1 MKPIIRVNHEDKKIE
16 LNKEYFRRIQNPKSE
31 EYETLQMVR
40 KDYPRYEVCLYTI
53 KKNPNK
59 KTYKGLNY
67 EYMETYIL
75 THEPKETKTVVLN
88 EFYDMRQIAECHKAS
103 YGYAV
108 IKKWFLAKYPEIA
121 EFGVEEDKKNEF
133 KDTTTADPKAEEN
146 VAETKANETV
156 EEKETETPMI
166 AEVEPA
172 PMAKAS

>member
-1 MKPIIRVNHEDKKIE
+1 MKPIIRVNHEERKIE
-16 LNKEYFRRIQNPKSE
+16 LNKEYFRRIQNPRSE

-53 KKNPNK
+53 KKNANK

-75 THEPKETKTVVLN
+75 THEPKETKTIVLD
-88 EFYDMRQIAECHKAS
+88 EFYNMREIAECHKAS

-121 EFGVEEDKKNEF
+121 EFGMEKKE
-133 KDTTTADPKAEEN
+133 DPKEEKVDETKEAAVEVKEAEE
-146 VAETKANETV
+146 
-156 EEKETETPMI
+156 PMI
-166 AEVEPA
+166 AEMDA
-172 PMAKAS
+172 AA

>member
-1 MKPIIRVNHEDKKIE
+1 MKPIIRVNHKDEKIE
-16 LNKEYFRRIQNPKSE
+16 LNKEYFRRIQNPRSE

-53 KKNPNK
+53 KKNANK

-75 THEPKETKTVVLN
+75 THEPKETKTVVLD

-121 EFGVEEDKKNEF
+121 EFGMEKKE
-133 KDTTTADPKAEEN
+133 DPKEEK
-146 VAETKANETV
+146 VDETKEAAV
-156 EEKETETPMI
+156 EAKETEEPMI
-166 AEVEPA
+166 AETGIA
-172 PMAKAS
+172 A

>member
-1 MKPIIRVNHEDKKIE
+1 MKPIIRVNHEERKIE
-16 LNKEYFRRIQNPKSE
+16 LNKEYFRRIQNPRSE

-53 KKNPNK
+53 KRNPNK

-75 THEPKETKTVVLN
+75 THEPKETKKEVLD

-121 EFGVEEDKKNEF
+121 EFGMEKK
-133 KDTTTADPKAEEN
+133 DDPKEEK
-146 VAETKANETV
+146 VDETKEAAV
-156 EEKETETPMI
+156 EVKETEEPMT
-166 AEVEPA
+166 AEMDA
-172 PMAKAS
+172 AA

>member
-1 MKPIIRVNHEDKKIE
+1 MKPIIRVNHKEEKIE
-16 LNKEYFRRIQNPKSE
+16 LNKEYFRRIQNPRSE

-53 KKNPNK
+53 KRNPNK

-75 THEPKETKTVVLN
+75 THEPKETKAVVLD
-88 EFYDMRQIAECHKAS
+88 EFYNMRHIAECHKAS

-121 EFGVEEDKKNEF
+121 EFGVEKK
-133 KDTTTADPKAEEN
+133 EEK
-146 VAETKANETV
+146 VDETKEADV
-156 EEKETETPMI
+156 EVKETEEPMI
-166 AEVEPA
+166 AEMGA
-172 PMAKAS
+172 AA